1 MRILCGIMAMACV
14 MMAGS
19 GCVSI
24 SLPETVSASLLP
36 PDTSFIMKGQAE
48 AVETPNTFP
57 IWRGEDGQAFVLFQT
72 ANIKNDDFDTITTP
86 GIPSRL
92 QLSVRNDLAPLCQPD
107 VTPVE
112 IAEIFEINGVDT
124 KAGGGGGGLFP

>member
-1 MRILCGIMAMACV
+1 MRLICSIVVIGFAMV
-14 MMAGS
+14 LGS

-24 SLPETVSASLLP
+24 ALPQSVTASLLP
-36 PDTSFIMKGQAE
+36 ADTSFIMKGQAE

-57 IWRGEDGQAFVLFQT
+57 VWRGEDGQAFVLFQT
-72 ANIKNDDFDTITTP
+72 TDITNDDFDTITTP
-86 GIPSRL
+86 GAQSRL

-112 IAEIFEINGVDT
+112 IEQILEINGVDT
-124 KAGGGGGGLFP
+124 KAGGETSGLFQ